1 MMFLAPF
8 ALASCLTLPPQAAN
22 VTAADLHLDGIPPET
37 LLSLAPTPGVQRIF
51 QLPELRR
58 IAARFPAVK
67 TPENDICVQRAMF
80 PLNPAK
86 LLDAMRNEIPGA
98 KIEITEFSK
107 QLAPEGTVEFRRTG
121 LRTNTAVGATWFG
134 SVLYAPNRQFTIWAK
149 VVVTLH
155 VPRVIALVDLPPGKP
170 IAPAQIEL
178 QTHDE
183 FPSMQPLAET
193 SEEAVARYPRTLIRK
208 GSAIRRDAL
217 EAPKDVRQGD
227 IVEVEVMSGGAHLK
241 FEARAESSGSIG
253 ETIAIQNPASSK
265 RFQAKIEAKGK
276 VSVQA
281 QILP

>member
-22 VTAADLHLDGIPPET
+22 VTAADLHLDGVPPET
-37 LLSLAPTPGVQRIF
+37 VLSFAPAPGVQRIF

-58 IAARFPAVK
+58 IAARFPAAKV
-67 TPENDICVQRAMF
+67 PENDICVQRAMF
-80 PLNPAK
+80 PLNQAK
-86 LLDAMRNEIPGA
+86 LLEAMQNEIPGA

-107 QLAPEGTVEFRRTG
+107 QLAPEGKVEFRRTG
-121 LRTNTAVGATWFG
+121 LRNSTALAATWFG

-149 VVVTLH
+149 VVVTVH
-155 VPRVIALVDLPPGKP
+155 VPRVVALVDLPAGKP
-170 IAPAQIEL
+170 IAPTQIEL

-183 FPSMQPLAET
+183 FPSIQPLAET
-193 SEEAVARYPRTLIRK
+193 AEEAIARYPRTLIRK
-208 GSAIRRDAL
+208 GTAIRRDAL

-241 FEARAESSGSIG
+241 FEARAENSGAIG
-253 ETIAIQNPASSK
+253 ETIAIQNPVSSK
-265 RFQAKIEAKGK
+265 RFQAKIDAKGK

-281 QILP
+281 PILP